1 MRETFSILFY
11 LKNYKKEMSVKL
23 IYCRISINGSKAPF
37 STQLKINPNL
47 WDQATNRAK
56 GKSKSS
62 IEINNVLSKLET
74 RINDAYKTIKERR
87 SRFDAFYL
95 RDYIHGKIQNK
106 ENVSILTYFEQFLKE
121 QNERVNIGDLSDE
134 TFKRYELT
142 RDRLKDYMKEKY
154 ERDDMY
160 LDEINISFARR
171 FNLFIRGK
179 YECGNNTAQKYVQK
193 LKTVVTDA
201 WGNGYLVADKLVR
214 HKLKHDKHDPTCLTW
229 NELKRIMQKTFYH
242 ARLERIR
249 DFFVFACF
257 TGLSY
262 GDLKSL
268 TTEDFELKNDENDWI
283 DKDRGKTC
291 VNAQILFS
299 AIPHLIVEK
308 YKNEHRGNELL
319 PIRSCQKTN
328 AYLKEIAVLCGIN
341 KNLTSHVARHTF
353 ATTVTLTEGVPLE
366 SVSKMLGHTNTVTT
380 QIYAKVVNS
389 KLRKD
394 AAAWNA
400 KMTGIENEFNLQN
413 Q

>member
-171 FNLFIRGK
+171 FNLFIR
-179 YECGNNTAQKYVQK
+179 
-193 LKTVVTDA
+193 
-201 WGNGYLVADKLVR
+201 W
-214 HKLKHDKHDPTCLTW
+214 
-229 NELKRIMQKTFYH
+229 
-242 ARLERIR
+242 
-249 DFFVFACF
+249 
-257 TGLSY
+257 
-262 GDLKSL
+262 
-268 TTEDFELKNDENDWI
+268 
-283 DKDRGKTC
+283 
-291 VNAQILFS
+291 QI
-299 AIPHLIVEK
+299 
-308 YKNEHRGNELL
+308 
-319 PIRSCQKTN
+319 
-328 AYLKEIAVLCGIN
+328 
-341 KNLTSHVARHTF
+341 
-353 ATTVTLTEGVPLE
+353 
-366 SVSKMLGHTNTVTT
+366 
-380 QIYAKVVNS
+380 
-389 KLRKD
+389 
-394 AAAWNA
+394 
-400 KMTGIENEFNLQN
+400 
-413 Q
+413 

>member
-171 FNLFIRGK
+171 FNLFICGK

-249 DFFVFACF
+249 DFFVFVCF
-257 TGLSY
+257 TGLAY

-268 TTEDFELKNDENDWI
+268 TVNDFEIKNDDNDWI

-299 AIPHLIVEK
+299 GKSALIWPFFS
-308 YKNEHRGNELL
+308 NRTW
-319 PIRSCQKTN
+319 S
-328 AYLKEIAVLCGIN
+328 LKSTRN
-341 KNLTSHVARHTF
+341 
-353 ATTVTLTEGVPLE
+353 
-366 SVSKMLGHTNTVTT
+366 
-380 QIYAKVVNS
+380 
-389 KLRKD
+389 
-394 AAAWNA
+394 
-400 KMTGIENEFNLQN
+400 
-413 Q
+413 